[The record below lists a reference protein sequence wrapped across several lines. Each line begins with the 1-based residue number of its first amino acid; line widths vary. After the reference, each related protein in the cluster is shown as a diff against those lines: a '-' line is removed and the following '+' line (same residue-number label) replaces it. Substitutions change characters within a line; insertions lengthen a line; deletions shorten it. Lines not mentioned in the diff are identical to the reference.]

1 MRETSTYLNAKS
13 DRRSVDEMQLHKLG
27 ILFTQDNY
35 LTSSTPRSPTCLH
48 TTSIETVGNA
58 HNAE

>member
-13 DRRSVDEMQLHKLG
+13 DRRSVDEMQLHKFG
-27 ILFTQDNY
+27 IFVHTRQLFD
-35 LTSSTPRSPTCLH
+35 LFHSTLADLSAYN
-48 TTSIETVGNA
+48 IKTVGNA